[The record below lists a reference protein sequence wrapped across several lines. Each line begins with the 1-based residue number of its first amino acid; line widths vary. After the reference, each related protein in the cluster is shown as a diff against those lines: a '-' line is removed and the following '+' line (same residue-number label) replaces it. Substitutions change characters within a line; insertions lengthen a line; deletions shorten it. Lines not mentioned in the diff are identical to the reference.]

1 MKPLIGVASFFC
13 LAINMIFWSSLLLLT
28 GIIRLAV
35 PSNNWKRLWTSVTI
49 FIGETCISFN
59 NAWIKVLL
67 RPTISIIGMENLKK
81 EHWYIATSNH
91 QSWGD
96 IFILQ
101 KITNKKVPLLR
112 FFMKDVLKWIPIV
125 SIVGWAL
132 DMPFLK
138 RYSKEQIDKNTSL
151 RGKDLEQMKKAFK
164 RLETNPG
171 TVFSFAEGTRFTK
184 QKHQDQ
190 NSPYK
195 NLLKPKAGGIGVA
208 LSTMPF
214 ISTLLDISISY
225 NSDSKSFWS
234 FLCGEM
240 SDIKI
245 KVRSIEIP
253 EDLLKKDYSKDEQFR
268 NDLKDWLDLIWEEKD
283 RFLSSS

>member
-1 MKPLIGVASFFC
+1 MNPLIGVASFFS
-13 LAINMIFWSSLLLLT
+13 LALNMIFWSSLLFLAGLVRLL
-28 GIIRLAV
+28 V
-35 PSNNWKRLWTSVTI
+35 PFKGWRKFWNSVTI
-49 FIGETCISFN
+49 FIGESCISFN

-67 RPTISIIGMENLKK
+67 RPSISINGIEHLEKD
-81 EHWYIATSNH
+81 HWYIATSNH

-112 FFMKDVLKWIPIV
+112 FFMKDILKWIPIV

-138 RYSKEQIDKNTSL
+138 RYSQEEIKKNPSL

-184 QKHQDQ
+184 QKHKDQ
-190 NSPYK
+190 NSPFD
-195 NLLKPKAGGIGVA
+195 NLLIPKAGGIGVA

-214 ISTLLDISISY
+214 ITTLLDLSISY
-225 NSDSKSFWS
+225 NSNSRSFWS
-234 FLCGEM
+234 FLCGGM
-240 SDIKI
+240 SEIRVKA
-245 KVRSIEIP
+245 RSIEIP
-253 EDLLKKDYSKDEQFR
+253 EHLLNKDYSKNHQFR
-268 NDLKDWLDLIWEEKD
+268 NELKDWLYEIWEEKD
-283 RFLSSS
+283 RFLNSS